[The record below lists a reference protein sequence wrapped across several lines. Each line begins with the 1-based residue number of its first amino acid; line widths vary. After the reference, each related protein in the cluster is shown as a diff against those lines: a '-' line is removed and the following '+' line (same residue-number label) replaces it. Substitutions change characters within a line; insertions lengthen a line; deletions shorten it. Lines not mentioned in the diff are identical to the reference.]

1 MKSIKNN
8 LKNEI
13 IINKSRFITCIY
25 KVNSINEIDEY
36 LNKIKIE
43 YKDATHYCYAYIID
57 GINKCSDDNEPS
69 GTAGLPILNVLK
81 NYDLNYI
88 LCIVIRYFGGI
99 KLGAGG
105 LVRAYSNSVSKALEN
120 EQLYNLVQG
129 KIIKV
134 SFKYD
139 NIKQIDYIL
148 KNTNIIN
155 KDYSEDITYTTEIT
169 NEEYNQIYDTLK
181 NISNIEIIEEKKLS
195 IP

>member
-1 MKSIKNN
+1 MKSIRNN
-8 LKNEI
+8 IKNEI
-13 IINKSRFITCIY
+13 IINKSRFVTCIY
-25 KVNSINEIDEY
+25 KVNNINEVEEY

-81 NYDLNYI
+81 NYDLNYV

-120 EQLYNLVQG
+120 EQLYSLVQG

-169 NEEYNQIYDTLK
+169 NEEYNQIYDTLN